1 MRTDSTV
8 RYLDVNKQFNCSYMD
23 SEEEAV
29 DIQTTITVDQGAKWG

>member
-8 RYLDVNKQFNCSYMD
+8 RRLNLNKQFNRSYMD

-29 DIQTTITVDQGAKWG
+29 DIQTTITIDQDAEFG